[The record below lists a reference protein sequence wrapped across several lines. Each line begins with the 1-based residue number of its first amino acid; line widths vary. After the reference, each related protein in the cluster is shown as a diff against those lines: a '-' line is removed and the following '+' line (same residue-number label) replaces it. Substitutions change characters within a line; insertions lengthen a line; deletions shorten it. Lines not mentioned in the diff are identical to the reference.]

1 MRLFCYRL
9 YRAGIRVN
17 EFVEFAPII
26 NDPFFSRPL
35 LKSSGLML
43 LNASNQ
49 MDVLD
54 EIKAF
59 LGCETPREWLE
70 LAARPEALG
79 LLLTDHAHCEKKA
92 ASTAMTLM
100 FRYVDRS
107 DLLNKM
113 SRLARE
119 ELIHFEQVL
128 GIMDG
133 RGLEYGHL
141 SPARYA
147 AGLRKDVRTSEPG
160 RLIDVL
166 IIGGFIE
173 ARSCERFAALA
184 PDLDDELA
192 RFYRSLLKSEG
203 RHYQDYISLA
213 REYAGEP
220 IDDRVEH
227 FRQLE
232 AELIRTEDDE
242 FRFHSGKPSQALLD
256 NPEALQARPA
266 A

>member
-1 MRLFCYRL
+1 
-9 YRAGIRVN
+9 
-17 EFVEFAPII
+17 
-26 NDPFFSRPL
+26 
-35 LKSSGLML
+35 
-43 LNASNQ
+43 
-49 MDVLD
+49 MDVLA
-54 EIKAF
+54 EIKGF
-59 LGCETPREWLE
+59 LGCETPQEWLH
-70 LAARPEALG
+70 LAARPEAMR

-128 GIMDG
+128 GIMEA
-133 RGLEYGHL
+133 RGLSYGHL

-166 IIGGFIE
+166 IIGAFIE

-184 PDLDDELA
+184 PDLDEELA

-203 RHYQDYISLA
+203 RHYQDYLSLA
-213 REYAGEP
+213 ESYAGEP

-227 FRQLE
+227 FRRLE
-232 AELIRTEDDE
+232 AELILAEDDE
-242 FRFHSGKPSQALLD
+242 FRFHSGKPSAALLE
-256 NPEALQARPA
+256 NPSALQ
-266 A
+266 